1 MSQRFVVQVGDPILR
16 KVCKEV
22 KNFNGELAAL
32 LDDMKT
38 TVRAEDGAGLA
49 APQIGVD
56 ARVVVVDVEEGFFE
70 FINPEIYYTKG
81 EQVGPEGCLSVKG
94 KQGTVARPEKVKLV
108 YRDRTGKKHK
118 LTAEG
123 FFARAVCHELDHLD
137 GVLYTDKAVEIYDI
151 DAEGRRIANK
161 ADAERTPKAAVLQTK
176 RTPKAAVLQT
186 KRTPKAAVLQTIRKT
201 ISNFRRN
208 SRVIKA

>member
-1 MSQRFVVQVGDPILR
+1 MAQRYVVQVGDPVLR

-22 KNFNGELAAL
+22 KNLNGELFSL

-56 ARVVVVDVEEGFFE
+56 ARVVVVDVDEGFFE
-70 FINPEIYYTKG
+70 LVNPIIYYRKG
-81 EQVGPEGCLSVKG
+81 EQTGPEGCLSVKG
-94 KQGTVARPEKVKLV
+94 KQGTVVRPEKVKLE
-108 YRDRTGKKHK
+108 YRDRHGKKHK

-137 GVLYTDKAVEIYDI
+137 GVLYIDRAVEVYEITP
-151 DAEGRRIANK
+151 EG
-161 ADAERTPKAAVLQTK
+161 ERKQ
-176 RTPKAAVLQT
+176 
-186 KRTPKAAVLQTIRKT
+186 
-201 ISNFRRN
+201 
-208 SRVIKA
+208 